1 MTSIVLLGALAI
13 GRLKQSYNSET
24 KQSINKLGL
33 TANILQ
39 KIGSSTYQT
48 ISWEHKEAD
57 KNISLR
63 MNYLLECGDIASEY
77 KSLQSPCKEVH
88 IPACPN
94 PKNPMRHSEW
104 IKLFSLPI
112 S

>member
-1 MTSIVLLGALAI
+1 M
-13 GRLKQSYNSET
+13 K
-24 KQSINKLGL
+24 
-33 TANILQ
+33 
-39 KIGSSTYQT
+39 
-48 ISWEHKEAD
+48 
-57 KNISLR
+57 
-63 MNYLLECGDIASEY
+63 YLLECGDIASEY
-77 KSLQSPCKEVH
+77 RSLQSPCKEVH